1 MRHIR
6 TEREIDAPPA
16 AVWAVLTDLPAYP
29 AWNPHVVAAEGD
41 LREGA
46 RLDIRVRTGDGHPR
60 AMRVTVERVD
70 PERTLSWVGT
80 VVGSGVFEARHT
92 FELHPLAGDRT
103 RLVNREDLTG
113 VLVGVVVPEDASLSY
128 GAANEALAER
138 VAAVSAG
145 GKSTSGSVTA

>member
-1 MRHIR
+1 MRHIH
-6 TEREIDAPPA
+6 TEREVDAPPA

-46 RLDIRVRTGDGHPR
+46 RVDIRVRTGDGRPR
-60 AMRVTVERVD
+60 AMRVTVDRVE
-70 PERTLSWVGT
+70 PERALSWVGT
-80 VVGSGVFEARHT
+80 VGGPRVFEARHS

-113 VLVGVVVPEDASLSY
+113 LLVGIVVPDDASLSY
-128 GAANEALAER
+128 EAANEALAER
-138 VAAVSAG
+138 VAAVSVG
-145 GKSTSGSVTA
+145 NKSTSGSRTA